1 MCCIV
6 PRSESVFLAS
16 VLFLLVGDHGGK
28 HDPLSYS
35 HHDQKAFLRK
45 VIYKVFMIYFHMES
59 VVMLKALLV
68 YFYSTNSIS
77 YRKK

>member
-6 PRSESVFLAS
+6 PHSESVFLAS

-28 HDPLSYS
+28 SDPLSYS
-35 HHDQKAFLRK
+35 HHGQKAFLRK
-45 VIYKVFMIYFHMES
+45 VIYKVFIIYFHIES
-59 VVMLKALLV
+59 IVMLKPLPI